1 MQEYY
6 LNNNKK
12 YEVTRHKQSYKVE
25 EFTTMFEGSFYSTT
39 GNVVFLDNYKEV
51 REYLTEMNGGVEV
64 YG

>member
-6 LNNNKK
+6 LNNNKRYK
-12 YEVTRHKQSYKVE
+12 VTRHKQAYKVE
-25 EFTTMFEGSFYSTT
+25 EFTAMFDGSFYSTT
-39 GNVVFLDNYKEV
+39 GNVVFLDNYNEV